1 MVSRMVT
8 VGMWFADSVGGAT
21 ELGAGLAV
29 VDGVETGREGRGLPS
44 DRSTGSVWSSGGREK
59 SSVVVSVAV
68 QRGGGDTGWVFS
80 VLIFRS
86 VGWGHSSPTS
96 AC

>member
-1 MVSRMVT
+1 MVSRKVT
-8 VGMWFADSVGGAT
+8 VGMGVADSVGIAT
-21 ELGAGLAV
+21 ELGTGLAV
-29 VDGVETGREGRGLPS
+29 GVETGREERGLPS

-68 QRGGGDTGWVFS
+68 QRGGGDTAWVFS